1 MFRGGKKTSCSIIMF
16 CSYDTIFTLFIYSI
30 TYLFEY
36 LFIYIIFI
44 SLFLSFVK
52 FCFCVFVRSVLSIFT
67 FLVVVIFYQTY
78 TFSMTVMGLSKT
90 ASVILFFQD
99 G

>member
-1 MFRGGKKTSCSIIMF
+1 MFRGGKKTSCSIIIF
-16 CSYDTIFTLFIYSI
+16 CSYDAIFTLFIYSI
-30 TYLFEY
+30 IYLFVY

-67 FLVVVIFYQTY
+67 FLVVVIFYQIY
-78 TFSMTVMGLSKT
+78 TFSMTAMGLSKT